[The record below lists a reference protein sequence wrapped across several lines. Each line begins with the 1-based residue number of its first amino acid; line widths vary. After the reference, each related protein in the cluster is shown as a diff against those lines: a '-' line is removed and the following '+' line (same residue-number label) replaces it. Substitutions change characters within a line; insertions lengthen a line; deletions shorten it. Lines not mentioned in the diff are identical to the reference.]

1 AIGQRVPRVPDRVP
15 LRGSGRAGGRMTR
28 IVFSSLVL
36 VVLVARSAHAV
47 VTGTIVGPG
56 SESFPIAVV
65 PPKSLG
71 GDPGGALG
79 ARFAK
84 ALTRDL
90 DFSGYFKLLDPK
102 TFVENPETSGITA
115 GEIDF
120 VEIGRASCREAV

>member
-1 AIGQRVPRVPDRVP
+1 MRTFLLG
-15 LRGSGRAGGRMTR
+15 
-28 IVFSSLVL
+28 
-36 VVLVARSAHAV
+36 VVLVALAARDARAV
-47 VTGTIVGPG
+47 VTGAIFGPG

-65 PPKSLG
+65 PPKNLG

-120 VEIGRASCREAV
+120 VGWAAIGAQALVKGGISAAGNGISLEV